1 MTFLPCL
8 PPSLLLSR
16 GTLEQRGPLSGMRF
30 LLHQSLGLTA
40 APHFCPKLVWS
51 TSRFFFYLPHPT
63 PTSTPLTALETQ
75 GEEQCYTQETIP
87 RLYSGLGIRGSR
99 SHIYDAKDPN
109 YEHPLGKA
117 SGDP

>member
-40 APHFCPKLVWS
+40 APHFCPKPVWS
-51 TSRFFFYLPHPT
+51 RSRFFFFISPTPT
-63 PTSTPLTALETQ
+63 PTSTPLTALSGNPGGGAVPHAGDHSQTVFRIRHS
-75 GEEQCYTQETIP
+75 GKQEP
-87 RLYSGLGIRGSR
+87 YL
-99 SHIYDAKDPN
+99 
-109 YEHPLGKA
+109 
-117 SGDP
+117 

>member
-1 MTFLPCL
+1 MFLSPPPPHL
-8 PPSLLLSR
+8 PP
-16 GTLEQRGPLSGMRF
+16 PLS
-30 LLHQSLGLTA
+30 QPSL
-40 APHFCPKLVWS
+40 
-51 TSRFFFYLPHPT
+51 
-63 PTSTPLTALETQ
+63 EIQ
-75 GEEQCYTQETIP
+75 GEDQCYTQETIP